1 MLYKTWEKKYI
12 WNAPIYS
19 CTQALSHQDRQ
30 FSCHRDLAQI
40 FTDVAPPSSFHTKK
54 LHDVIQDQF
63 FLSFRLKGD
72 VRISLM
78 KRLGLKYLFEIRIIK
93 HSAALNGTI
102 SPNNTSAPGPQY
114 ENSKMVNIYSRAVS
128 SSFLFTFISLIRTYK
143 FNAQI

>member
-1 MLYKTWEKKYI
+1 MSLVSYSFIINCILWCTFLNKVLYETWGKKYI

-30 FSCHRDLAQI
+30 FSCQRDLAQI
-40 FTDVAPPSSFHTKK
+40 FTDVAPPPSIVFSHEK
-54 LHDVIQDQF
+54 LRDVIQDQF

-93 HSAALNGTI
+93 HSADLNGTI
-102 SPNNTSAPGPQY
+102 SPNNTPAPAPQY
-114 ENSKMVNIYSRAVS
+114 ENS
-128 SSFLFTFISLIRTYK
+128 
-143 FNAQI
+143 